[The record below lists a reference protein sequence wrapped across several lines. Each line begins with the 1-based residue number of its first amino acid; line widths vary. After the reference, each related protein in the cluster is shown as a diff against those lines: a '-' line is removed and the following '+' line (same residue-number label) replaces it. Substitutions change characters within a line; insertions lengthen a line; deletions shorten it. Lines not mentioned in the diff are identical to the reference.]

1 MSRVVKANFLILL
14 VLRDNNSCFLSQESP
29 AGFFIFHLFE
39 VFRFSL
45 SRLFPCFTFLGYFQ
59 VSPFSGVLI
68 FHLSW
73 MFSLFIF
80 LRYFIFHLSQV
91 LLCCCTTSPTD
102 LREHLLLPG
111 VFTLHSFPPFGTT
124 CFFFKDSLGAGSP
137 SLKFAGSFTDVR
149 NTNPIHLFVWITQCS
164 SKALRNTISTS
175 SRFWTRFLI
184 AIGIFKRMSCPLGY
198 RSS

>member
-1 MSRVVKANFLILL
+1 MSRVVKTNFLILL

-68 FHLSW
+68 FHLSR

-91 LLCCCTTSPTD
+91 LLCCCTASPTD

-124 CFFFKDSLGAGSP
+124 CFFFQGFPGSRQSFLEVCRIFHWCSKHKPGPSVSLNHTVFIKS
-137 SLKFAGSFTDVR
+137 STEHYINLFQIL
-149 NTNPIHLFVWITQCS
+149 NPLFNS
-164 SKALRNTISTS
+164 
-175 SRFWTRFLI
+175 
-184 AIGIFKRMSCPLGY
+184 Y
-198 RSS
+198 RYF